1 MQLPPLVQL
10 LSLIVSFLPGLQLE
24 REILIRTR
32 QSRQARASFV
42 VVVISHQSASILST
56 KKSVFE
62 APWGDYKGMLIK
74 FV

>member
-32 QSRQARASFV
+32 QSRQARASFFLSR
-42 VVVISHQSASILST
+42 INQRRSSIQ